1 MFAILLPLGV
11 LCAAAGLLLAGF
23 GVPYK
28 EFALGGTLMI
38 AGATVFT
45 GGLIVIALSA
55 AVRQLNSIANALGPR
70 PQARPVRKGETAEAS
85 IQANARTASVQSV
98 QGRTS
103 YTPNYS
109 SRPASDPADAETR
122 ALTATQAAPS
132 FAAEPSFEEVAASRP
147 PANIFGAPRGEAT
160 DDETE
165 VVPLSPQAP
174 SRMPMPS
181 IVRRSASEPRF
192 APEVAPRTYGNA
204 AAVAR
209 SAPRPEPDIQA
220 REPAER
226 TEERPPRSNPFDV
239 VWPARRNSRPQADDG
254 ASAPAGQST
263 PAAARGAPA
272 AQPVSILKS
281 GVIDGMAYTLFTD
294 GSIEAQLPQG
304 TMRFAS
310 IEGLRAYLEQH
321 P

>member
-1 MFAILLPLGV
+1 MVAILLPLGV

-28 EFALGGTLMI
+28 EFALGGTLII

-55 AVRQLNSIANALGPR
+55 AIRQLNSIANALGPR
-70 PQARPVRKGETAEAS
+70 PQARVVRKGETAEAS
-85 IQANARTASVQSV
+85 AQANGRTASV

-109 SRPASDPADAETR
+109 LRPASDPAAAETR
-122 ALTATQAAPS
+122 ALPAAQAAPS
-132 FAAEPSFEEVAASRP
+132 FAAEPGFEEVAASRP

-160 DDETE
+160 DDEPE

-181 IVRRSASEPRF
+181 IVRRSANEPRF

-204 AAVAR
+204 AAAAR
-209 SAPRPEPDIQA
+209 SAPRPEPDIEA
-220 REPAER
+220 PEPAER
-226 TEERPPRSNPFDV
+226 TAERPPRSNPFDV

-254 ASAPAGQST
+254 AGSPAVEST
-263 PAAARGAPA
+263 PAVARGAPS

-310 IEGLRAYLEQH
+310 IEGLRVYLEQN